1 MSIKKKFVTAITTAG
16 LLAGL
21 FGSAFV
27 PSATGR
33 SSNDIPRA
41 AATELFISGG
51 FNSDCNYSTY
61 YGDGGAASDG
71 CIEPNVKIKAKR
83 NAFRIA
89 SWSTGS
95 ADETDDFSYAQDLS
109 FGFSLSNS
117 AGDPVEV
124 ADLTATST
132 GYVEVAWAY
141 DDNDADSRVMKCS
154 SGYLDDEAFGLTDTV
169 EGIDSTEYVYTSG
182 DPAQGEGNFFLCI
195 QSKSKNSL
203 GTSTI
208 TITANGVKVATLT
221 VQVIG
226 DLNSLTASAAYPRIA
241 MDNGDLHK
249 FMTVVGKD
257 AAGQVI
263 NNGADGWA
271 PGFAESTGSGTV
283 DYGNALGDYV
293 NDSFDELGTDDEQF
307 EEHANGSD
315 QDGYIWGG
323 VNATGITL
331 NSGICIEDSLDSD
344 AGKVFNLGVEI
355 DNWDGDLVQSNA
367 VAVTCTGAS
376 DEAIL
381 SGITASDV
389 SGAADWGKSTEGKAD
404 ADGVIAVT
412 AVVKDQAG
420 RLMGKDDTTGFDPG
434 GYSVVGDSTALSN
447 DLNIDDE
454 ENLDA
459 WFAWAP
465 GFIGWY
471 TNSVGVDGKAILATL
486 RPDMAYLGTFRY
498 TVTIDDANQGN
509 SALADD
515 ELVTE
520 LLYTAGSGIES
531 DYSLTRTRNAA
542 KTSAVWTA
550 DFGVAC
556 SNQFVYF
563 DWENGDGT
571 KGNLV
576 NGGVS
581 LKRRADANGKAKFTL
596 TKRNMTVYVTAYS
609 CDNVNGGLEELGPL
623 KARFR

>member
-27 PSATGR
+27 PSAAGR
-33 SSNDIPRA
+33 SSNDLPRA

-51 FNSDCNYSTY
+51 RDSACDYETL

-71 CIEPNVKIKAKR
+71 CIEPNVKTKAKP
-83 NAFRIA
+83 NAFRLA

-95 ADETDDFSYAQDLS
+95 GSESDDFSNANDLS

-141 DDNDADSRVMKCS
+141 DDNDAVSQVLGCADD
-154 SGYLDDEAFGLTDTV
+154 YLDDEAFGLTDTV
-169 EGIDSTEYVYTSG
+169 EGIDSSEFTYYSEG
-182 DPAQGEGNFFLCI
+182 DFYLCV

-221 VQVIG
+221 IQVIG
-226 DLNSLTASAAYPRIA
+226 DLNSLTATAAYPRIA
-241 MDNGDLHK
+241 MENGDLHK

-271 PGFAESTGSGTV
+271 PGFAESTGVGTV
-283 DYGNALGDYV
+283 DFGFALGDYV
-293 NDSFDELGTDDEQF
+293 DDSFDELGTDDSQF
-307 EEHANGSD
+307 EEHADGSD
-315 QDGYIWGG
+315 QDNYIIDG
-323 VNATGITL
+323 VNATGVSL
-331 NSGICIEDSLDSD
+331 ASDVCIKDSLDSD

-355 DNWDGDLVQSNA
+355 DNWDGDLVQSNT
-367 VAVTCTGAS
+367 VAVTCTGPS
-376 DEAIL
+376 NEAIL

-389 SGAADWGKSTEGKAD
+389 SGAADWGTSTEGKAD

-434 GYSVVGDSTALSN
+434 TYSVEGDSTALTD
-447 DLNIDDE
+447 DLQIDDSE
-454 ENLDA
+454 LLEA
-459 WFAWAP
+459 WFFGV
-465 GFIGWY
+465 GFTPYY
-471 TNSVGVDGKAILATL
+471 TNGVGVDGKTILATL

-498 TVTIDDANQGN
+498 TVTIDDVNQGN
-509 SALADD
+509 SGLVDD
-515 ELVTE
+515 ELETE

-581 LKRRADANGKAKFTL
+581 LKRRADTNGKAKFTL

-623 KARFR
+623 KSRFR